1 MNNPNHI
8 PCNCGCGL
16 FGASSHMCEV
26 RRQWQAEVDGTQM
39 RRAGRAVFTVLKL
52 HRADFENELGM
63 MHAVE
68 QVTRAN
74 IGRSWLRRLC
84 VCPQLFDLQMSIF
97 HRTQPGAARAIAWQT
112 VRRMLTPRWG
122 WLQKR
127 LLRSADVSSK

>member
-1 MNNPNHI
+1 MNNPNHF
-8 PCNCGCGL
+8 PCECGCGL
-16 FGASSHMCEV
+16 FGPSSHMCEV
-26 RRQWQAEVDGTQM
+26 RREWQADVDGTKL
-39 RRAGRAVFTVLKL
+39 RRAGRAKWTVLKL

-84 VCPQLFDLQMSIF
+84 VCPQLFDLQCDIF
-97 HRTQPGAARAIAWQT
+97 RRTKGPEAQSIAWQT

-127 LLRSADVSSK
+127 LLRSGVVSSK